1 MEKMSE
7 LEIIKV
13 PLNDIDR
20 ILPQVNFGK
29 MPILYLELLENK
41 RKVRPDLINKTYEPR
56 EHSPEPTNE
65 THSPHREDK
74 TSSPHDESSPIRESE
89 PKTNSGRS
97 GEREP
102 RDRDHERGE
111 NSHDPPKD
119 EDIQEKLNNMLGE
132 EADRRDDSDQPRPPT
147 LKELQSRN
155 PKKTILQKE
164 YRYAQDEDEDVLK
177 ERNEVYFHYEVLK
190 RMHPNATIPEFT
202 TYSDP
207 KVMAQKY
214 DMLAKKLSLDSSVEN
229 WKRYM
234 IIFVMGCEVALGKL
248 NFDMEG
254 FAQQQIMSMNTYD
267 QLLVEMAE
275 KSYVPSGKKWPVE
288 VRLFM
293 MLTMNVVLFVVSK
306 MIMKKTGTNLLGTIN
321 DITNTAE
328 RKMKDPEAV

>member
-1 MEKMSE
+1 MEKMSD

-13 PLNDIDR
+13 PLNDVDK

-41 RKVRPDLINKTYEPR
+41 HKVRRDLINKTYEPQSPVR
-56 EHSPEPTNE
+56 TEGEGTPEPEEAPTGESPE
-65 THSPHREDK
+65 R
-74 TSSPHDESSPIRESE
+74 
-89 PKTNSGRS
+89 GC
-97 GEREP
+97 P
-102 RDRDHERGE
+102 RDCSQDHPGDE
-111 NSHDPPKD
+111 PPQDQEPESDTK
-119 EDIQEKLNNMLGE
+119 EVDIQDKLNSVLGE
-132 EADRRDDSDQPRPPT
+132 DDISSDKHADDQSRPPT

-155 PKKTILQKE
+155 PRKQILQKE
-164 YRYAQDEDEDVLK
+164 YRYAQDEDEDLIK

-234 IIFVMGCEVALGKL
+234 IVFVMGCEIALGKL

-288 VRLFM
+288 VRLCM

-306 MIMKKTGTNLLGTIN
+306 MIMKKTGTNLLGKIN
-321 DITNTAE
+321 DLTNTAE
-328 RKMKDPEAV
+328 RKMKDPDAL